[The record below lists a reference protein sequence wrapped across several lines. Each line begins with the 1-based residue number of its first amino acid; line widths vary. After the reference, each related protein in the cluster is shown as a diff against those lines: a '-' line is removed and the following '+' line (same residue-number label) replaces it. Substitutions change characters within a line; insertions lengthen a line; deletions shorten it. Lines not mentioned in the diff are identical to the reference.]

1 MRPVW
6 KAIFGMLVVA
16 SMTLT
21 VAAVPARADS
31 GGGDGGGGLE
41 PSGPGPSI
49 TTEAVAQAIRAAD
62 DAEDLAKRSR
72 QAIVA
77 ADAALKA
84 NNKDE
89 AKRQLEKAERLHARS
104 IDAWIAAATAATA
117 ADKQLED
124 AKMIGTT
131 SAELENLRSASA
143 DADRQVARAKS
154 AVNQTQGPL
163 DALRSA
169 VK

>member
-1 MRPVW
+1 VGRLESLLGHVFARPELLDR
-6 KAIFGMLVVA
+6 A
-16 SMTLT
+16 LT
-21 VAAVPARADS
+21 HS
-31 GGGDGGGGLE
+31 
-41 PSGPGPSI
+41 SH
-49 TTEAVAQAIRAAD
+49 
-62 DAEDLAKRSR
+62 
-72 QAIVA
+72 
-77 ADAALKA
+77 A
-84 NNKDE
+84 NE
-89 AKRQLEKAERLHARS
+89 
-104 IDAWIAAATAATA
+104 AATA